1 MQENLNLYKL
11 KEKNL
16 KKMLKIIERS
26 DPKLLNIALEKSKI
40 DIKDLK
46 SLK

>member
-1 MQENLNLYKL
+1 L
-11 KEKNL
+11 KDKNF

-26 DPKLLNIALEKSKI
+26 DPKLLNTALEKSKI

-46 SLK
+46 SPKE